1 MNEHYLFSVIIRRR
15 KNRVSLKRQPGLPV
29 SPDRQNEGNNMKIW
43 ALGDA
48 VVDLLPVGEMRYQA
62 CAGGAPFN
70 VVVGAARLAAET
82 AFIGRV
88 GEDTFG
94 RFLRDQIADFA
105 AKKLP
110 YCCSNTILEMTGF
123 GSQNELT

>member
-1 MNEHYLFSVIIRRR
+1 
-15 KNRVSLKRQPGLPV
+15 
-29 SPDRQNEGNNMKIW
+29 MKIW

-88 GEDTFG
+88 GERHLRSLPEKNTG
-94 RFLRDQIADFA
+94 R
-105 AKKLP
+105 
-110 YCCSNTILEMTGF
+110 TGC
-123 GSQNELT
+123 